1 MAYIEYK
8 QRGKKR
14 LWSFSIRERS
24 KSLLHKS
31 GFKTKREAKI
41 EAEKV
46 LHKLN
51 TGSVLSSSMTLSEL
65 YNEWLDLKIL
75 PSNRSVVTKKK
86 YLMRKKVI
94 ERLFGNKPVSQIKP
108 SEYQKIMNEYGET
121 VSRNFLGRLNSCIRA
136 SIQMAIADKVII
148 EDFTAYVEL
157 FSSKSGQKVEEKYLH
172 AESDYQKVLV
182 YLKNKFDYQK
192 SIVPY
197 VIYFLFKTGMRFSE
211 LIALTWDEVDEL
223 NEQLKTYRRY
233 NTAIHKFTPP
243 KNNTS
248 IRLVPIT
255 SDMLSLLKT
264 LKILQLKTNKE
275 LNIDNENNL
284 IFQHFGYVY
293 DVPDIAT
300 VNKAIK
306 VMLKELQI
314 FPLITTK
321 GARHTYGSYLWHNN
335 IDLGVI
341 AKILGHKDISML
353 IDVYGHTLEE
363 KISEEF
369 MAVKSG
375 SIIFVVG
382 KSTIDIMEPILL

>member
-65 YNEWLDLKIL
+65 YNECLDLKIL

-121 VSRNFLGRLNSCIRA
+121 VSRNFLGRLNSSIQA

-172 AESDYQKVLV
+172 TESDYQKVLV

-369 MAVKSG
+369 TAVKS
-375 SIIFVVG
+375 
-382 KSTIDIMEPILL
+382 LL

>member
-172 AESDYQKVLV
+172 TESDYQKVLV

-248 IRLVPIT
+248 IRLVPIA

-369 MAVKSG
+369 TAVKS
-375 SIIFVVG
+375 
-382 KSTIDIMEPILL
+382 LL

>member
-121 VSRNFLGRLNSCIRA
+121 VSRNFLGRLNSGIRA

-172 AESDYQKVLV
+172 TESDYQKVLV

-243 KNNTS
+243 KNNTL

-369 MAVKSG
+369 MAVKS
-375 SIIFVVG
+375 
-382 KSTIDIMEPILL
+382 LL

>member
-51 TGSVLSSSMTLSEL
+51 TGSILRSNMTLSEL
-65 YNEWLDLKIL
+65 YQEWLDLKIL
-75 PSNRSVVTKKK
+75 PSSRSEVTKKK
-86 YLMRKKVI
+86 YLMRKNVI
-94 ERLFGNKPVSQIKP
+94 KRLFGDKPVSQIKP
-108 SEYQKIMNEYGET
+108 SEYQKIMNDYGKS
-121 VSRNFLGRLNSCIRA
+121 VSRNFLGRLNSGIRA
-136 SIQMAIADKVII
+136 SIQMAIADKVVI
-148 EDFTAYVEL
+148 EDFTAYVDL
-157 FSSKSGQKVEEKYLH
+157 FSIKSGQKVEEKYLH
-172 AESDYQKVLV
+172 TESDYQKVLV

-211 LIALTWDEVDEL
+211 LIALTWDDVDEVR
-223 NEQLKTYRRY
+223 EQVKTYRRY

-275 LNIDNENNL
+275 LNIDNKKNL
-284 IFQHFGYVY
+284 IFQHFGYAY

-314 FPLITTK
+314 SPLITTK

-353 IDVYGHTLEE
+353 VEVYGHTLEE

-369 MAVKSG
+369 LAVKS
-375 SIIFVVG
+375 
-382 KSTIDIMEPILL
+382 LL

>member
-51 TGSVLSSSMTLSEL
+51 TGSVLRSNMTLSEL
-65 YNEWLDLKIL
+65 YQEWLDLKIF
-75 PSNRSVVTKKK
+75 PSDRSDVTKAK
-86 YLMRKKVI
+86 YIMRKNVI
-94 ERLFGNKPVSQIKP
+94 VRLFGDKPVSKIKP
-108 SEYQKIMNEYGET
+108 SEYQKIMNDYGKK
-121 VSRNFLGRLNSCIRA
+121 VSRNFLGRLNSGIRA
-136 SIQMAIADKVII
+136 SIQMAIADKVVI
-148 EDFTAYVEL
+148 EDFTAYVDL

-172 AESDYQKVLV
+172 TESDYQKVLV

-211 LIALTWDEVDEL
+211 LIALTWDEVDEIR
-223 NEQLKTYRRY
+223 EQLKTYRRY

-275 LNIDNENNL
+275 LNIDNKNNL
-284 IFQHFGYVY
+284 IFQHFGYAY

-314 FPLITTK
+314 SPLITTK
-321 GARHTYGSYLWHNN
+321 GTRHTYGSYLWHNN

-353 IDVYGHTLEE
+353 VEVYGHTLEE

-369 MAVKSG
+369 MAVKS
-375 SIIFVVG
+375 
-382 KSTIDIMEPILL
+382 LL

>member
-8 QRGKKR
+8 QSGKKR

-369 MAVKSG
+369 MAVKS
-375 SIIFVVG
+375 
-382 KSTIDIMEPILL
+382 LL

>member
-24 KSLLHKS
+24 KSLLHRS

-46 LHKLN
+46 LHKFN
-51 TGSVLSSSMTLSEL
+51 TGSVLRSNMTLSEL
-65 YNEWLDLKIL
+65 YQEWLDLKIL
-75 PSNRSVVTKKK
+75 PSSRSEVTKKK
-86 YLMRKKVI
+86 YIMRKKVI
-94 ERLFGNKPVSQIKP
+94 ERLFGDKPVSQIKP
-108 SEYQKIMNEYGET
+108 SEYQKIMNEYGKSA
-121 VSRNFLGRLNSCIRA
+121 SRNFLGRLNSCIRA
-136 SIQMAIADKVII
+136 SIQMAIADKVVI
-148 EDFTAYVEL
+148 EDFTAYVDL
-157 FSSKSGQKVEEKYLH
+157 FSTKSGQKVEEKYLH
-172 AESDYQKVLV
+172 TESDYQKVLV

-197 VIYFLFKTGMRFSE
+197 LIYFLFKTGMRFSE
-211 LIALTWDEVDEL
+211 LVALTWDDVDEIR
-223 NEQLKTYRRY
+223 EQVKTYRRY

-275 LNIDNENNL
+275 LNIDNKNNL
-284 IFQHFGYVY
+284 IFQHFGYAY
-293 DVPDIAT
+293 DVPDIGT

-306 VMLKELQI
+306 VMLMELEI
-314 FPLITTK
+314 FPIISTK

-353 IDVYGHTLEE
+353 VEVYGHTLEE

-369 MAVKSG
+369 MAVKS
-375 SIIFVVG
+375 
-382 KSTIDIMEPILL
+382 LL

>member
-75 PSNRSVVTKKK
+75 PSARSVVTKKK
-86 YLMRKKVI
+86 YLMRRKVI

-108 SEYQKIMNEYGET
+108 SEYQKIMNEYGKT

-172 AESDYQKVLV
+172 TESDYQKVLV

-369 MAVKSG
+369 MAVKS
-375 SIIFVVG
+375 
-382 KSTIDIMEPILL
+382 LL

>member
-353 IDVYGHTLEE
+353 IDVYGHTLEK

-369 MAVKSG
+369 MAVKS
-375 SIIFVVG
+375 
-382 KSTIDIMEPILL
+382 LL

>member
-24 KSLLHKS
+24 KSLLHRS

-51 TGSVLSSSMTLSEL
+51 TGSILRSNMTLSEL
-65 YNEWLDLKIL
+65 YQEWLDLKIL
-75 PSNRSVVTKKK
+75 PSSRSEVTKKK
-86 YLMRKKVI
+86 YIMRKKVI
-94 ERLFGNKPVSQIKP
+94 ERLFGDKPVSQIKP
-108 SEYQKIMNEYGET
+108 SEYQKIMNEYGKSA
-121 VSRNFLGRLNSCIRA
+121 SRNFLGRLNSCIRA
-136 SIQMAIADKVII
+136 SIQMAIADKVVI
-148 EDFTAYVEL
+148 EDFTAYVDL
-157 FSSKSGQKVEEKYLH
+157 FSTKSGQKVEEKYLH
-172 AESDYQKVLV
+172 TESDYQKVLV

-197 VIYFLFKTGMRFSE
+197 LIYFLFKTGMRFSE
-211 LIALTWDEVDEL
+211 LVALTWDDVDEIR
-223 NEQLKTYRRY
+223 EQVKTYRRY

-264 LKILQLKTNKE
+264 LRILQLKTNKE
-275 LNIDNENNL
+275 LNIDNKNNL
-284 IFQHFGYVY
+284 IFQHFGYAY
-293 DVPDIAT
+293 DVPDIGT

-306 VMLKELQI
+306 VMLMELEI
-314 FPLITTK
+314 FPIISTK

-353 IDVYGHTLEE
+353 VEVYGHTLEE

-369 MAVKSG
+369 MAVKS
-375 SIIFVVG
+375 
-382 KSTIDIMEPILL
+382 LL

>member
-14 LWSFSIRERS
+14 HWSFSIRERS

-369 MAVKSG
+369 MAVKS
-375 SIIFVVG
+375 
-382 KSTIDIMEPILL
+382 LL

>member
-136 SIQMAIADKVII
+136 SMQMAIADKVII

-369 MAVKSG
+369 MAVKS
-375 SIIFVVG
+375 
-382 KSTIDIMEPILL
+382 LL

>member
-172 AESDYQKVLV
+172 VESDYQKVLV

-369 MAVKSG
+369 MAVKS
-375 SIIFVVG
+375 
-382 KSTIDIMEPILL
+382 LL

>member
-275 LNIDNENNL
+275 LNIDNKNNL

-369 MAVKSG
+369 MAVKS
-375 SIIFVVG
+375 
-382 KSTIDIMEPILL
+382 LL

>member
-51 TGSVLSSSMTLSEL
+51 TGGVLSSSMTLSEL

-369 MAVKSG
+369 MAVKS
-375 SIIFVVG
+375 
-382 KSTIDIMEPILL
+382 LL

>member
-1 MAYIEYK
+1 MAYIEYR
-8 QRGKKR
+8 QRGKKK

-121 VSRNFLGRLNSCIRA
+121 VSRNFLGRLNSSIQA

-172 AESDYQKVLV
+172 TESDYQKVLV

-306 VMLKELQI
+306 VMLKELKI

-369 MAVKSG
+369 MAVKS
-375 SIIFVVG
+375 
-382 KSTIDIMEPILL
+382 LL

>member
-24 KSLLHKS
+24 KSLLHRS

-51 TGSVLSSSMTLSEL
+51 TGSILRSNMTLSEL
-65 YNEWLDLKIL
+65 YQEWLDLKIL
-75 PSNRSVVTKKK
+75 PSSRSEVTKKK
-86 YLMRKKVI
+86 YIMRKKVI
-94 ERLFGNKPVSQIKP
+94 ERLFGDKPVSQIKP
-108 SEYQKIMNEYGET
+108 SEYQKIMNEYGKSA
-121 VSRNFLGRLNSCIRA
+121 SRNFLGRLNSCIRA
-136 SIQMAIADKVII
+136 SIQMAIADKVVI
-148 EDFTAYVEL
+148 EDFTAYVDL
-157 FSSKSGQKVEEKYLH
+157 FSTKSGQKVEEKYLH
-172 AESDYQKVLV
+172 TESDYQKVLV

-197 VIYFLFKTGMRFSE
+197 LIYFLFKTGMRFSE
-211 LIALTWDEVDEL
+211 LVALTWDDVDEIR
-223 NEQLKTYRRY
+223 EQVKTYRRY

-275 LNIDNENNL
+275 LNIDNKNNL
-284 IFQHFGYVY
+284 IFQHFGYAY
-293 DVPDIAT
+293 DVPDIGT

-306 VMLKELQI
+306 VMLMELEI
-314 FPLITTK
+314 FPIISTK

-353 IDVYGHTLEE
+353 IEVYGHTLEE

-369 MAVKSG
+369 MAVKS
-375 SIIFVVG
+375 
-382 KSTIDIMEPILL
+382 LL

>member
-121 VSRNFLGRLNSCIRA
+121 VSRNFLGRLNSSIQA

-172 AESDYQKVLV
+172 TESDYQKVLV

-341 AKILGHKDISML
+341 AKILRHKDISML

-369 MAVKSG
+369 TAVKS
-375 SIIFVVG
+375 
-382 KSTIDIMEPILL
+382 LL

>member
-8 QRGKKR
+8 QRGKKK

-121 VSRNFLGRLNSCIRA
+121 VSRNFLGRLNSGIRA

-172 AESDYQKVLV
+172 SESDYQKVLV

-369 MAVKSG
+369 MAVKS
-375 SIIFVVG
+375 
-382 KSTIDIMEPILL
+382 LL

>member
-121 VSRNFLGRLNSCIRA
+121 VSRNFLGRLNSGIRA

-172 AESDYQKVLV
+172 TESDYQKVLV

-369 MAVKSG
+369 TAVKS
-375 SIIFVVG
+375 
-382 KSTIDIMEPILL
+382 LL

>member
-8 QRGKKR
+8 QRGKKK

-51 TGSVLSSSMTLSEL
+51 TGSVLSSSMTLSEF

-284 IFQHFGYVY
+284 IFQHFGYAY

-314 FPLITTK
+314 SPLITTK

-353 IDVYGHTLEE
+353 VDVYGHTLQE

-369 MAVKSG
+369 MAVKS
-375 SIIFVVG
+375 
-382 KSTIDIMEPILL
+382 LL

>member
-8 QRGKKR
+8 QRGKKK

-284 IFQHFGYVY
+284 IFQHFGYAY

-314 FPLITTK
+314 SPLITTK

-353 IDVYGHTLEE
+353 VDVYGHTLQE

-369 MAVKSG
+369 MAVKS
-375 SIIFVVG
+375 
-382 KSTIDIMEPILL
+382 LL

>member
-24 KSLLHKS
+24 KSLLHRS

-51 TGSVLSSSMTLSEL
+51 TGSVLHSNMTLSEL
-65 YNEWLDLKIL
+65 YQEWLDLKIL
-75 PSNRSVVTKKK
+75 PSSRSEVTKKK
-86 YLMRKKVI
+86 YIMRKKVI
-94 ERLFGNKPVSQIKP
+94 ERLFGDKPVSKIKP
-108 SEYQKIMNEYGET
+108 SEYQKIMNDYGKK
-121 VSRNFLGRLNSCIRA
+121 VSRNFLGRLNSSIRA
-136 SIQMAIADKVII
+136 SIQMAIADKVVI

-157 FSSKSGQKVEEKYLH
+157 FSSKSGQAVDEKYLH
-172 AESDYQKVLV
+172 TEYDYQKVLT
-182 YLKNKFDYQK
+182 YLREKFDYDR

-197 VIYFLFKTGMRFSE
+197 IIYFLFKTGMRFAE
-211 LIALTWDEVDEL
+211 LIALTWNDIDEV
-223 NEQLKTYRRY
+223 NVQVKTYRRY
-233 NTAIHKFTPP
+233 NTSIHKFTPP
-243 KNNTS
+243 KNKTS
-248 IRLVPIT
+248 VRIVPIT
-255 SDMLSLLKT
+255 PDMLDLLNSLK
-264 LKILQLKTNKE
+264 KLQAQANKS
-275 LNIDNENNL
+275 LNIVNKDSL
-284 IFQHFGYVY
+284 VFQHYGYAHA
-293 DVPDIAT
+293 VPDIAT

-306 VMLKELQI
+306 VMLMELDI
-314 FPLITTK
+314 FPIITTK

-353 IDVYGHTLEE
+353 VEVYGHTLEE

-369 MAVKSG
+369 MAVKS
-375 SIIFVVG
+375 
-382 KSTIDIMEPILL
+382 LL

>member
-8 QRGKKR
+8 QRGKKK

-353 IDVYGHTLEE
+353 IDVYGHILEE

-369 MAVKSG
+369 MAVKS
-375 SIIFVVG
+375 
-382 KSTIDIMEPILL
+382 LL

>member
-121 VSRNFLGRLNSCIRA
+121 VSRNFLGRLNSGIRA

-172 AESDYQKVLV
+172 TESDYQKVLV

-284 IFQHFGYVY
+284 IFQHFGYAY

-314 FPLITTK
+314 SPLITTK

-353 IDVYGHTLEE
+353 VDVYGHTLQE

-369 MAVKSG
+369 MAVKS
-375 SIIFVVG
+375 
-382 KSTIDIMEPILL
+382 LL

>member
-94 ERLFGNKPVSQIKP
+94 ERLFGNKPVSQLKP

-121 VSRNFLGRLNSCIRA
+121 VSRNFLGRLNSSIQA

-172 AESDYQKVLV
+172 TESDYQKVLV

-369 MAVKSG
+369 TAVKS
-375 SIIFVVG
+375 
-382 KSTIDIMEPILL
+382 LL

>member
-1 MAYIEYK
+1 MVYIEYK

-369 MAVKSG
+369 MAVKS
-375 SIIFVVG
+375 
-382 KSTIDIMEPILL
+382 LL

>member
-8 QRGKKR
+8 QCGKKR

-24 KSLLHKS
+24 KSLLHRS

-51 TGSVLSSSMTLSEL
+51 TGSVLRSNMTLSEL
-65 YNEWLDLKIL
+65 YQEWLDLKIL
-75 PSNRSVVTKKK
+75 PSSRSEVTKKK
-86 YLMRKKVI
+86 YIMRKKVI
-94 ERLFGNKPVSQIKP
+94 ERLFGDKPVSQIKP
-108 SEYQKIMNEYGET
+108 SEYQKIMNEYGKSA
-121 VSRNFLGRLNSCIRA
+121 SRNFLGRLNSCIRA
-136 SIQMAIADKVII
+136 SIQMAIADKVVI
-148 EDFTAYVEL
+148 EDFTAYVDL
-157 FSSKSGQKVEEKYLH
+157 FSTKSGQKVEEKYLH
-172 AESDYQKVLV
+172 TESDYQKVLV

-197 VIYFLFKTGMRFSE
+197 LIYFLFKTGMRFSE
-211 LIALTWDEVDEL
+211 LVALTWDDVDEIR
-223 NEQLKTYRRY
+223 EQVKTYRRY

-275 LNIDNENNL
+275 LNIDNKNNL
-284 IFQHFGYVY
+284 IFQHFGYAY
-293 DVPDIAT
+293 DVPDIGT

-306 VMLKELQI
+306 VMLMELEI
-314 FPLITTK
+314 FPIISTK

-353 IDVYGHTLEE
+353 VEVYGHTLEE

-369 MAVKSG
+369 MAVKS
-375 SIIFVVG
+375 
-382 KSTIDIMEPILL
+382 LL

>member
-148 EDFTAYVEL
+148 EYFTAYVEL

-321 GARHTYGSYLWHNN
+321 GARHTYGSYLWYNN

-369 MAVKSG
+369 MAVKS
-375 SIIFVVG
+375 
-382 KSTIDIMEPILL
+382 LL

>member
-8 QRGKKR
+8 QRGKKK

-353 IDVYGHTLEE
+353 VDVYGHTLQE

-369 MAVKSG
+369 MAVKS
-375 SIIFVVG
+375 
-382 KSTIDIMEPILL
+382 LL